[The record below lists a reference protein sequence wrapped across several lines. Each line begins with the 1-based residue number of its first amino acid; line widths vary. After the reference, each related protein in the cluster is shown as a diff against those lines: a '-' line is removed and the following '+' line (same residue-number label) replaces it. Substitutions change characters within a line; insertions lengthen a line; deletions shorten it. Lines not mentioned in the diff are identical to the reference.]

1 MMQRKSRV
9 VSDIVQFFLS
19 LSLSLASF
27 ATLCSTDYVFA
38 TRDIPIRM
46 EVKASM
52 MIFMTKS
59 IPKSKYP

>member
-19 LSLSLASF
+19 FSLASF